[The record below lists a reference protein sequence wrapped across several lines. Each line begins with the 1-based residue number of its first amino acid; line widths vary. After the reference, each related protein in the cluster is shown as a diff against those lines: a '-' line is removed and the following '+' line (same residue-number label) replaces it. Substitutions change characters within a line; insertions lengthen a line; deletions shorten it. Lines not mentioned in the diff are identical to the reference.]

1 VLLPRSPHGHVFA
14 VCLSPSLTTATRAGA
29 DLNKTA
35 RRAASA
41 GVTAFLL
48 GTCPDEVRTAL
59 RTFKPNDAVTST
71 FRLGNAIPNA
81 CARMW
86 LCLCARDLTHV
97 KMRALRDP
105 VSYLSCVHC
114 ALGQAGWRPKGEQ
127 WNGQR
132 NRPLLIKNKMHI
144 LP

>member
-1 VLLPRSPHGHVFA
+1 MATYSLSVRPPPLLLLPAPEQIS
-14 VCLSPSLTTATRAGA
+14 TRLLAEQQA
-29 DLNKTA
+29 P
-35 RRAASA
+35 
-41 GVTAFLL
+41 GVTTFLL
-48 GTCPDEVRTAL
+48 GTCPDEVRRAL

-86 LCLCARDLTHV
+86 LCLCARDLTYV

-105 VSYLSCVHC
+105 VSYISCVHC